1 MANAE
6 ELPETVSETETGK
19 AAFLAALEKK
29 KQKQT
34 DSRPSGSS
42 TGKAAVTK
50 GGAAGSRRL
59 YQRRS
64 GSS

>member
-1 MANAE
+1 MATKDSQDSGKPVDPA
-6 ELPETVSETETGK
+6 K

-29 KQKQT
+29 QAHGAKKGAPVT
-34 DSRPSGSS
+34 SS
-42 TGKAAVTK
+42 EKSSSATAGP
-50 GGAAGSRRL
+50 GASRRL